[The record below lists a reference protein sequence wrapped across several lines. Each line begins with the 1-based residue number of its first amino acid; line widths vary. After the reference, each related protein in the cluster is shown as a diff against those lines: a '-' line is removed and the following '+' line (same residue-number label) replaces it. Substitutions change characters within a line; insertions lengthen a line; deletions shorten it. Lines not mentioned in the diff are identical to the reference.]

1 MSPSHP
7 AGRHG
12 VYMTTK
18 LILQVDVL
26 NFRRWFE
33 WAGWLVGSLVITN
46 VHLGVVVVVVV
57 DVDVFILMMMMMMI

>member
-33 WAGWLVGSLVITN
+33 WAGWLVGSLVITSN
-46 VHLGVVVVVVV
+46 VHLGVVVVVV
-57 DVDVFILMMMMMMI
+57 DVFILMMMI